1 MKNKIKEGDMV
12 EYKYI
17 SKQPYRTFGLVER
30 VEKNKIHVQWL
41 WTENLE
47 GELSEQVGQPIQ
59 NCPTVYDTGV
69 AWRIRRVNN
78 E

>member
-1 MKNKIKEGDMV
+1 MV